1 MAWSKPNRLPLLFLL
16 TSAFLLCGAT
26 LNVVQDETR
35 KVSVLQLGDG
45 SLEVAYFEYKGCSFN
60 KPSTLPLKEKQADQ
74 SLKIKIFM
82 EQQLLLA
89 KSCFS
94 FWC

>member
-26 LNVVQDETR
+26 VDVVEDETR

-45 SLEVAYFEYKGCSFN
+45 SLEVAYFEYKGCSLTAPA
-60 KPSTLPLKEKQADQ
+60 PSLFRPESQDKDFHGTAALVG
-74 SLKIKIFM
+74 
-82 EQQLLLA
+82 
-89 KSCFS
+89 
-94 FWC
+94 